1 MSDFNLIDAFRIFDT
16 DARGS
21 VTSAQIQ
28 EGLSTFLG
36 AQADIESVRRF
47 MRIFDKD
54 FDDDLTYQEFCDAF
68 LPIDTQLA
76 NDLAMKPP

>member
-1 MSDFNLIDAFRIFDT
+1 
-16 DARGS
+16 
-21 VTSAQIQ
+21 
-28 EGLSTFLG
+28 
-36 AQADIESVRRF
+36 

-54 FDDDLTYQEFCDAF
+54 YDDDLTYQEFCDAF